1 MTQTVQTPEDVSPE
15 PGSDSA
21 TAPRRV
27 RRPVLRSRGAR
38 AGASAVAAAS
48 DAPTEVLD
56 AVVPEPAEAVT
67 PPPTR
72 ISKAARGDRFGLRDL
87 VREAAAGIDAR
98 PGRLFL
104 TILGTV
110 LGIASVVVTVGL
122 AQTASGQIA
131 RQFDAV
137 SVTQAM
143 ATPRTGATRG
153 GGQQA
158 ATALPWDSD
167 ARASR
172 IAGVEEAG
180 LIASVNISG
189 ARVTAVPV
197 NDPSQPAPVS
207 PPVFAASEGLLDAVR
222 GHTTAG
228 RFFDAGHDQR
238 ADRVVV
244 LGSRAAER
252 LGISRVDR
260 QPSIFIGDRSY
271 TVIGIVDGMARR
283 SDLLDGVILP
293 LGTART
299 NFGLNAPEEL
309 HLRIAVGA
317 GPVVGEQVPVAL
329 NPNSPETI
337 QMQVPPTGSAMREN
351 IQADL
356 NTIFLALGGV
366 ALLIGG
372 LGIANV
378 TLLSVMERV
387 GEIGLRRAL
396 GARRRDIGAQFMLES
411 VTVGLLGGLIG
422 AALGVAVVVAASAAQ
437 SWTPILDLGIVL
449 GSALGGGVIGLLA
462 GIYPALKAASV
473 EPINA
478 LRGGL

>member
-1 MTQTVQTPEDVSPE
+1 MTLTRPTALTDDGAA
-15 PGSDSA
+15 PGEVVPGGGA
-21 TAPRRV
+21 TAGRAPRRV
-27 RRPVLRSRGAR
+27 ARLRRRAARAGMSAPEAERPSRGPRRPRPRSRG
-38 AGASAVAAAS
+38 
-48 DAPTEVLD
+48 D
-56 AVVPEPAEAVT
+56 VV
-67 PPPTR
+67 
-72 ISKAARGDRFGLRDL
+72 ARGSRSDRFGVRDL

-131 RQFDAV
+131 AQFDAV
-137 SVTQAM
+137 SITQAM
-143 ATPRTGATRG
+143 ASPRTAGMRG

-158 ATALPWDSD
+158 AAPLPWDAD
-167 ARASR
+167 HRASR
-172 IAGVEEAG
+172 IAGVEASG
-180 LIASVNISG
+180 LIAAVDVSG

-197 NDPSQPAPVS
+197 NDPSQPPPVT
-207 PPVFAASEGLLDAVR
+207 PPVFAGTAGLLDAVR
-222 GHTTAG
+222 GTTTAG

-244 LGSRAAER
+244 LGARAAER

-271 TVIGIVDGMARR
+271 TVIGILDDVARR
-283 SDLLDGVILP
+283 SDLLDGVVLP
-293 LGTART
+293 MGTART
-299 NFGLNAPEEL
+299 DFGLTAPDEL

-317 GPVVGEQVPVAL
+317 GPVVGEQVPLAL
-329 NPNSPETI
+329 NPNAPETVNV
-337 QMQVPPTGSAMREN
+337 QVPPSGSAMRAN

-422 AALGVAVVVAASAAQ
+422 AALGVAVVVVASAAQ
-437 SWTPILDLGIVL
+437 SWTPILDLTVVI
-449 GSALGGGVIGLLA
+449 GSALGGGLIGLIA

-473 EPINA
+473 EPIAA

>member
-1 MTQTVQTPEDVSPE
+1 MTPTVQTPAVQTP
-15 PGSDSA
+15 A
-21 TAPRRV
+21 VQAP
-27 RRPVLRSRGAR
+27 
-38 AGASAVAAAS
+38 AVQ
-48 DAPTEVLD
+48 T
-56 AVVPEPAEAVT
+56 PA
-67 PPPTR
+67 
-72 ISKAARGDRFGLRDL
+72 KAARADRFRVRDL

-110 LGIASVVVTVGL
+110 LGIASIVVTVGL
-122 AQTASGQIA
+122 AQTAGGQIQA
-131 RQFDAV
+131 RFDAV

-143 ATPRTGATRG
+143 AAPRTGQNR
-153 GGQQA
+153 GGQQQA
-158 ATALPWDSD
+158 VVALPWDSD
-167 ARASR
+167 DRASR
-172 IAGVEEAG
+172 IAGVEAAG
-180 LIASVNISG
+180 LIAAVNAGG

-197 NDPSQPAPVS
+197 NDPSQPPPVS
-207 PPVFAASEGLLDAVR
+207 PPVFAATEGLLDAVR
-222 GHTTAG
+222 GVTTAG
-228 RFFDAGHDQR
+228 RFFDAGHDER

-244 LGSRAAER
+244 LGARAAER
-252 LGISRVDR
+252 LGVSRVDR

-271 TVIGIVDGMARR
+271 AVIGIIDEVARR

-293 LGTART
+293 MGTART
-299 NFGLNAPEEL
+299 DFGLGAPEEL

-317 GPVVGEQVPVAL
+317 GPVVGEQVPLAL
-329 NPNSPETI
+329 SPNSPETI
-337 QMQVPPTGSAMREN
+337 SMQVPPTGSAMRDGV
-351 IQADL
+351 QADL

-396 GARRRDIGAQFMLES
+396 GARRIDIGAQFMLES

-422 AALGVAVVVAASAAQ
+422 SALGVAVVVVASALQ
-437 SWTPILDLGIVL
+437 PTPWTPILDLTVVFGA
-449 GSALGGGVIGLLA
+449 ALGGGVIGLLA

-473 EPINA
+473 EPIAA
-478 LRGGL
+478 LRGGI

>member
-1 MTQTVQTPEDVSPE
+1 M
-15 PGSDSA
+15 
-21 TAPRRV
+21 
-27 RRPVLRSRGAR
+27 
-38 AGASAVAAAS
+38 
-48 DAPTEVLD
+48 
-56 AVVPEPAEAVT
+56 
-67 PPPTR
+67 
-72 ISKAARGDRFGLRDL
+72 
-87 VREAAAGIDAR
+87 
-98 PGRLFL
+98 
-104 TILGTV
+104 
-110 LGIASVVVTVGL
+110 
-122 AQTASGQIA
+122 
-131 RQFDAV
+131 
-137 SVTQAM
+137 
-143 ATPRTGATRG
+143 TRG
-153 GGQQA
+153 GVQQTVA
-158 ATALPWDSD
+158 PLPWDAD
-167 ARASR
+167 HRAARV
-172 IAGVEEAG
+172 AGVEAAG
-180 LIASVNISG
+180 LVAAVDVAG

-197 NDPSQPAPVS
+197 NDPSQPLPVT
-207 PPVFAASEGLLDAVR
+207 PPVFAGTEGLLDAVR
-222 GHTTAG
+222 GTTTAG

-244 LGSRAAER
+244 LGTRAAER

-271 TVIGIVDGMARR
+271 TVIGILDGVARR
-283 SDLLDGVILP
+283 ADLLDAVVLP
-293 LGTART
+293 MGTART
-299 NFGLNAPEEL
+299 DFALASPDEL

-329 NPNSPETI
+329 NPNSPESVNV
-337 QMQVPPTGSAMREN
+337 QVPPTGSAMRTT

-437 SWTPILDLGIVL
+437 SWTPILDLTIVL
-449 GSALGGGVIGLLA
+449 GSALGGGVIGLIA

-473 EPINA
+473 EPIAA